1 MNQIQPYTDDFM
13 RFDEQSGHYV
23 LTEKAITDKCGI
35 DLRAR
40 LSQDKTV
47 NADIVINRICCTV
60 SDMIYSF
67 IHEFSI
73 CDKRQDCL
81 IATVPELRNAVQ
93 KAMEYQMEFF
103 LANGSL
109 YLSVEDSAIGK
120 EIHRMSQNIL
130 IDSGICYTGV

>member
-67 IHEFSI
+67 IHELTS
-73 CDKRQDCL
+73 CDKRQECL

-93 KAMEYQMEFF
+93 KQWNIKWNFF
-103 LANGSL
+103 LRTEVCISPWKTP
-109 YLSVEDSAIGK
+109 LSGK
-120 EIHRMSQNIL
+120 KF
-130 IDSGICYTGV
+130 TG